1 MSRRI
6 FVDSKIKEQSAYFGW
21 QDKGTALYGLKEGY
35 KNAADNIV
43 EVALEKG
50 TCGDIKTL
58 DTYIFPVVFSY
69 RHCIEISLKHIY
81 MRCFGE
87 LPSGGHDLLILWDK
101 IKADVVEGFINSKD
115 SISNIKEYKRNFVE
129 WKIDDIDLGEIRRLI
144 KELQGAD
151 CKADVWRYLM
161 SKDTELYFT
170 EWKFVDYTILKE
182 TINYLYDVLEYV
194 YFIVD
199 EYLSL

>member
-35 KNAADNIV
+35 KNTADNIV
-43 EVALEKG
+43 EVTLEKG
-50 TCGDIKTL
+50 ACGDIKTL

-81 MRCFGE
+81 VRCFGE

-101 IKADVVEGFINSKD
+101 IKTDVIDGFINSKD

-129 WKIDDIDLGEIRRLI
+129 WKLDDIDLGEIRSLI
-144 KELQGAD
+144 KELQGID
-151 CKADVWRYLM
+151 SKADVWRYLM

-199 EYLSL
+199 EYLSS